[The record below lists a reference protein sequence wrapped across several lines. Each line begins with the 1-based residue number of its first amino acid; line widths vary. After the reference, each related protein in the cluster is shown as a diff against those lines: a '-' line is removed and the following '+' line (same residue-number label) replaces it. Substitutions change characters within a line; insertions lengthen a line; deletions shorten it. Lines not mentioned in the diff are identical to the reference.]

1 MLKKRLPDTPIIMFT
16 MFATEAFAKIAVAAG
31 ITEVIPKDKAAS
43 DLLPRVGS
51 ILHFPT
57 E

>member
-1 MLKKRLPDTPIIMFT
+1 LLKKKIPDTPIVMFT
-16 MFATEAFAKIAVAAG
+16 MYATEAFAKMAVAAG

-51 ILHFPT
+51 ILHIPT

>member
-1 MLKKRLPDTPIIMFT
+1 LLKKRLPDTPIIMFT

-51 ILHFPT
+51 ILHIPS